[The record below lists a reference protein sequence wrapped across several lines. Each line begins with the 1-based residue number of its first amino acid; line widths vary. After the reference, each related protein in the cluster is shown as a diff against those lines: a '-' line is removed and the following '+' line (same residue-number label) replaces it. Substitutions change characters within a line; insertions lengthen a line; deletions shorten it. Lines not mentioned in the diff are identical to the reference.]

1 MEVSIVPWLPGS
13 CACYAIKL
21 NGIVLPEQF
30 VVGIEREAPKDAERL
45 AIFLRRLRSETYIRP
60 QQLRSELPNEGVY
73 AMYDHKPMRG
83 PYNPVR
89 LLCSYVSNSNRI
101 LLVGGGFYK
110 TKTQP
115 IQQDA
120 EAMEQARLL
129 VNVVRELH
137 QRIDAGEIQVE
148 GSELLP
154 RYSDSLQF

>member
-1 MEVSIVPWLPGS
+1 MEVSIERWLPGS
-13 CACYAIKL
+13 CSCYAIKL
-21 NGIVLPEQF
+21 NGILLPEQF
-30 VVGIEREAPKDAERL
+30 VIGIEREAPRDAERL
-45 AIFLRRLRSETYIRP
+45 ASFLHRLGGESYIRP
-60 QQLRSELPNEGVY
+60 DQLRCELPNEGVY

-101 LLVGGGFYK
+101 LLVGGGFTK
-110 TKTQP
+110 RKTQP

-129 VNVVRELH
+129 IVVARDLH
-137 QRIDAGEIQVE
+137 QRIDAGDVKVE